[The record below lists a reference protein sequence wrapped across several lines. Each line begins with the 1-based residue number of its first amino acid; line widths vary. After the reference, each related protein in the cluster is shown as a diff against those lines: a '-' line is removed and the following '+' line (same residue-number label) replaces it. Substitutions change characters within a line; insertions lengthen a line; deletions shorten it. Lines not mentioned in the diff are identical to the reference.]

1 MCVCVCVCV
10 CVCFR
15 SLLTQIN
22 LPGASS
28 LLVEQREQ
36 RFVFSRA
43 PRPSSPPC
51 SAAITLLL
59 AGLGATLSLP
69 GRVIQVVLQRARAY
83 LVLVL
88 EAGRKEGRRK
98 AGREGG
104 REGGKDI
111 YSHRR
116 STELE
121 ELNFLTLTLCTAYS

>member
-1 MCVCVCVCV
+1 MNLV
-10 CVCFR
+10 
-15 SLLTQIN
+15 

-28 LLVEQREQ
+28 
-36 RFVFSRA
+36 
-43 PRPSSPPC
+43 P
-51 SAAITLLL
+51 L
-59 AGLGATLSLP
+59 ALGARLSLP
-69 GRVIQVVLQRARAY
+69 VRVPQVVFQRARAY

-104 REGGKDI
+104 KDI
-111 YSHRR
+111 YSRRR